1 MPKVTV
7 VSSFYNEGWHVKD
20 TLDSILSQTE
30 RDIAVVCVDDG
41 SSDDTL
47 ACLHA
52 YRDPRV
58 RIVAQANQGLG
69 AALRNGFADAD
80 SEYLAYHEAGDDYRA
95 DRLERQ
101 IARLEA
107 QPDCAVVSCH
117 SRSVGVDKSWTRE
130 TRPDAAGAAETL
142 LTHNPFPHSG
152 TLYRQSAYDAAGGYR
167 AFFRYRQDLD
177 LLLRLSE
184 RHAFAVVPEILVT
197 VLRHSESVSV
207 KPAKRLL
214 ARRYREFAVYCAA
227 ERRAG
232 RSDPLETFGP
242 GAALMRPRSR
252 LMADEFA
259 QEALKASWRGDR
271 DSARTFVAAAI
282 DEAVTARGL
291 AATIGAHVPMLPQM
305 RAAYQSLRRR
315 AV

>member
-1 MPKVTV
+1 MPRVTV
-7 VSSFYNEGWHVKD
+7 VSAFYNEGWHVKT
-20 TLDSILSQTE
+20 TLDSILAQTV

-41 SSDDTL
+41 STDDTL

-69 AALRNGFADAD
+69 AALKHGFADAD
-80 SEYLAYHEAGDDYRA
+80 SDYLAYHEAGDDYRP
-95 DRLERQ
+95 DRIERQ
-101 IARLEA
+101 IALLDARPE
-107 QPDCAVVSCH
+107 CAVASCH
-117 SRSVGVDKSWTRE
+117 SRSTGVDQSWTHA
-130 TRPDAAGAAETL
+130 THPDPAAAGETL

-152 TLYRQSAYDAAGGYR
+152 TMYRRSAYDTAGGYR

-177 LLLRLSE
+177 LLLRLAE
-184 RHAFAVVPEILVT
+184 RHPFAVVPEILVT

-207 KPAKRLL
+207 KPAKRLM
-214 ARRYREFAVYCAA
+214 ARRYREFAVYCAT

-232 RSDPLETFGP
+232 RTDPLDAFGP

-259 QEALKASWRGDR
+259 HEALKASWRGDR
-271 DSARTFVAAAI
+271 DSARTFVAAAF
-282 DEAVTARGL
+282 DEAITARGL
-291 AATIGAHVPMLPQM
+291 AATIATYAPMLPRM
-305 RAAYQSLRRR
+305 RAAYHSLRR